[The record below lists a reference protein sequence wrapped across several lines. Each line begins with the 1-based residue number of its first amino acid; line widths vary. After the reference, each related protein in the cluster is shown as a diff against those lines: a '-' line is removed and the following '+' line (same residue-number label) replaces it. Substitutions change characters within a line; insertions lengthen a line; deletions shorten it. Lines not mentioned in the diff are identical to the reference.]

1 MENILQIW
9 PHFKCKQ
16 TPENIYI
23 YIYFFFFFFI
33 KNKQKVY
40 ILVAAMGIQ
49 NSISKH
55 LLAVIIKEKL
65 DI

>member
-23 YIYFFFFFFI
+23 YIYFFFLLQ
-33 KNKQKVY
+33 NKQRVY

>member
-1 MENILQIW
+1 M
-9 PHFKCKQ
+9 Q
-16 TPENIYI
+16 TNTWKYI
-23 YIYFFFFFFI
+23 YIFFLLQ
-33 KNKQKVY
+33 NKQRVY